1 MPLTAPVAIPA
12 IPGGFI
18 PSPAQRAVNQSL
30 PFTRTPSPAPITPNW
45 SIPGPAGTPK
55 VPPAPPIPGGAA
67 KVGGGVG
74 LAIGAAAL
82 GWSIGDAIRRVGVE
96 GGVLDPEQSLYEWEK
111 DDYYKRQNSP
121 IAPKRDAIPPT
132 KTPPFTGG
140 QEVGQQYRVRIL
152 WDAYGVSYNWGSG
165 TGSTYLSAN
174 NSGEWDL
181 PGPIGPVRKVFR
193 GDSFDLYDNPRPY
206 YRWEFV
212 YGPTKQIQTVTG
224 WTWDHMIG
232 SSVVIVSQAVQRLP
246 LGTPDTGGNP
256 SAEPEPVYTPPRILP
271 LAPPILLPSAP
282 GESPQNPRAPQR
294 QPTQPQ
300 RPPVPQAPPAAP
312 PQRNPNAPSNP
323 QPAPPVQRSPSPP
336 PAPQQPPKRNPAP
349 NPGQQPQQQPD
360 PEKPPDPITP
370 PTSICLEPCIIEILR
385 LCRAI
390 ARVTGAD
397 PAQSPELY
405 QLVRDLAEVAGAYP
419 KQFPASMP
427 LLTGEPQTIA
437 NLPELIR
444 WNSLNLDALTGQYPL
459 EITTYTSDGSER
471 KVTLQDQ
478 SHALS
483 ELFGLLVVIAED
495 ADAVKN
501 ITVRGIAETIQAKIA
516 ALQAGQIAKANANYL
531 GYQGKSVPKDV
542 KLSVTPSA
550 VGANN
555 KLEQQELAD
564 FLKPS
569 TRRYISWEF
578 AGDNIQGVLFRIL
591 EGVEIARAALF
602 QPIKSGK
609 GKARLTGD
617 WLRADN
623 KKRAKESDKNWAD
636 LKSRLKKQGAEVTET
651 KGVKKNGANPEPKQP

>member
-1 MPLTAPVAIPA
+1 
-12 IPGGFI
+12 
-18 PSPAQRAVNQSL
+18 
-30 PFTRTPSPAPITPNW
+30 
-45 SIPGPAGTPK
+45 
-55 VPPAPPIPGGAA
+55 
-67 KVGGGVG
+67 
-74 LAIGAAAL
+74 
-82 GWSIGDAIRRVGVE
+82 
-96 GGVLDPEQSLYEWEK
+96 
-111 DDYYKRQNSP
+111 
-121 IAPKRDAIPPT
+121 
-132 KTPPFTGG
+132 
-140 QEVGQQYRVRIL
+140 
-152 WDAYGVSYNWGSG
+152 
-165 TGSTYLSAN
+165 
-174 NSGEWDL
+174 
-181 PGPIGPVRKVFR
+181 
-193 GDSFDLYDNPRPY
+193 
-206 YRWEFV
+206 
-212 YGPTKQIQTVTG
+212 
-224 WTWDHMIG
+224 
-232 SSVVIVSQAVQRLP
+232 
-246 LGTPDTGGNP
+246 
-256 SAEPEPVYTPPRILP
+256 
-271 LAPPILLPSAP
+271 
-282 GESPQNPRAPQR
+282 
-294 QPTQPQ
+294 
-300 RPPVPQAPPAAP
+300 
-312 PQRNPNAPSNP
+312 
-323 QPAPPVQRSPSPP
+323 
-336 PAPQQPPKRNPAP
+336 
-349 NPGQQPQQQPD
+349 
-360 PEKPPDPITP
+360 
-370 PTSICLEPCIIEILR
+370 

-397 PAQSPELY
+397 PAKSPELY
-405 QLVRDLAEVAGAYP
+405 QLAKDLAEVAGAYP

-459 EITTYTSDGSER
+459 EIKTYTSDGAER

-542 KLSVTPSA
+542 KLSVTPAA

-617 WLRADN
+617 WIRTDN
-623 KKRAKESDKNWAD
+623 KKRAKEADTNWTD
-636 LKSRLKKQGAEVTET
+636 LKSRLKKQGADVKET
-651 KGVKKNGANPEPKQP
+651 KGVKKDGPDSESKQP